1 MEHRGIDAAEQAAA
15 MMTTAGMP
23 RMPAR
28 ALMALI
34 AAPAGGYTAAE
45 LADRL
50 GGSAGAVSGAVR
62 YLQDAHFIRRLPT
75 PGHRRDRYDLV
86 VDAFHSVMLGNIP
99 VYVQMADYVD
109 RIGAE
114 ATDDEVAAERASTMS
129 GFLRFMARRM
139 PELVAEWEELRE
151 ATVQA
156 GGA

>member
-1 MEHRGIDAAEQAAA
+1 
-15 MMTTAGMP
+15 
-23 RMPAR
+23 
-28 ALMALI
+28 
-34 AAPAGGYTAAE
+34 
-45 LADRL
+45 
-50 GGSAGAVSGAVR
+50 
-62 YLQDAHFIRRLPT
+62 
-75 PGHRRDRYDLV
+75 
-86 VDAFHSVMLGNIP
+86 
-99 VYVQMADYVD
+99 MADYVD

>member
-1 MEHRGIDAAEQAAA
+1 
-15 MMTTAGMP
+15 
-23 RMPAR
+23 
-28 ALMALI
+28 
-34 AAPAGGYTAAE
+34 
-45 LADRL
+45 
-50 GGSAGAVSGAVR
+50 
-62 YLQDAHFIRRLPT
+62 
-75 PGHRRDRYDLV
+75 
-86 VDAFHSVMLGNIP
+86 VMLGNIP